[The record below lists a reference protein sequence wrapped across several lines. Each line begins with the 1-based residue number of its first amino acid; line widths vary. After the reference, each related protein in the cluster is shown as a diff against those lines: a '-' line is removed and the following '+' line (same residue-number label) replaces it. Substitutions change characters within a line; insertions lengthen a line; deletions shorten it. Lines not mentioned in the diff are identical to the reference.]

1 MEMADAAMDARHTA
15 LAALLKTAK
24 EEQCSD
30 LFNEITKLEAQKQIE
45 QMRDFIL
52 SEAKEKAGDIQK
64 KGEEEF
70 TREVHK
76 LIVEQKDKIRQTY
89 EQKTKKIETEYAIAK
104 SMAVNKQR
112 LEKIKARQEVMQKV
126 AEDAKADLV
135 KEMTNAGTA
144 KTFNTQLLLQ
154 GMLMLLES
162 EVVVRCRQSDVTLVQ
177 GCLKAASDQYTQ
189 IIKSE
194 TGATKTCTL
203 TIDNN
208 NFLPPAPAAG
218 KDGPSCL
225 GGVVLCCQGSKISVD
240 NTIDM
245 RLNLVM
251 EQAKPAIRS
260 LLFPQK

>member
-1 MEMADAAMDARHTA
+1 MDS
-15 LAALLKTAK
+15 K
-24 EEQCSD
+24 
-30 LFNEITKLEAQKQIE
+30 EAQKQIE

-76 LIVEQKDKIRQTY
+76 LIVEQKDKIRATY
-89 EQKTKKIETEYAIAK
+89 EQKSKKIETEYAIAK

-112 LEKIKARQEVMQKV
+112 LEKIKARQEVMHKV
-126 AEDAKADLV
+126 ADDAKAELV
-135 KEMTNAGTA
+135 KEMA
-144 KTFNTQLLLQ
+144 KADSSKKFITQLLLQ
-154 GMLMLLES
+154 GLLMLLES

-177 GCLKAASDQYTQ
+177 GCLKDASDQYAKLIQ
-189 IIKSE
+189 QE
-194 TGATKTCTL
+194 TGATKACAL
-203 TIDNN
+203 AIDNKT
-208 NFLPPAPAAG
+208 FLPPAPVAG

-225 GGVVLCCQGSKISVD
+225 GGVKLFCQGGRISVD

-245 RLNLVM
+245 RLQLVM
-251 EQAKPAIRS
+251 EQAKPAIRG